1 MSMSENFSK
10 VYSQAAG
17 IEGQPAWLENFRENS
32 YQKFLKI
39 GLPTRKNEAWHYSST
54 KRFSEQTFRL
64 APNMGVQLIKDQ
76 FRKLAAQASDLT
88 LFLINGVVYE
98 SGVTTAGVN
107 ESIIFKSLRSTVED
121 TSDDFDFKKSAALS
135 APHHAAGGF
144 RFLHEFSFLDMLDI
158 TVKSSP
164 KTPVIHIIHVG
175 GSESNDGNSTNL
187 VSSRIRLAVEKQASV
202 MLKESFVSYGD
213 SHSFVHGVLD
223 VSLAQGSR
231 LSHVRQHLS
240 GNENRDFLG
249 SSYARLARDAEYKN
263 LNLVISGCWIREQI
277 QIDLLD
283 QGAHA
288 QTDALYLGDDQ
299 QHIDFHTGINHLSA
313 HTSSSQLYKS
323 VLGGN
328 SHGVFD
334 GKIKISKGAQ
344 QVSAF
349 QLNRNLLMADSA
361 RASTKPQMEIDADDV
376 KCSHGATVGQL
387 ERDEIF
393 YLQSRG
399 ISFDQ
404 AQRILAEGFAAEVL
418 SRHPKELLG
427 DVFDAQVKPAIP
439 IPARF

>member
-10 VYSQAAG
+10 VYSQVAG
-17 IEGQPAWLENFRENS
+17 TEDQPPWLENFRKNS
-32 YQKFLKI
+32 YQKFLKM
-39 GLPTRKNEAWHYSST
+39 GLPTRKDEAWHYSST
-54 KRFSEQTFRL
+54 KRFSEQIFRL
-64 APNMGVQLIKDQ
+64 TPNVGEQLIKDQ
-76 FRKLAAQASDLT
+76 FRELAAQASDLT

-98 SGVTTAGVN
+98 GGITEAGGN
-107 ESIIFKSLRSTVED
+107 ESVIFKSLRSTEKD

-135 APHHAAGGF
+135 AAHHVAGGF
-144 RFLHEFSFLDMLDI
+144 RFLHEFSFLDILDI

-164 KTPVIHIIHVG
+164 KTHVIHIIHVG
-175 GSESNDGNSTNL
+175 GSQSNDDNSTNL
-187 VSSRIRLAVEKQASV
+187 VSSRIRLSVEKQASV

-213 SHSFVHGVLD
+213 SPTFVHGVLD
-223 VSLAQGSR
+223 VNLAQGSR
-231 LSHVRQHLS
+231 LSHARQHLS

-249 SSYARLARDAEYKN
+249 SSHARLARDAEYKN
-263 LNLVISGCWIREQI
+263 LNLVISGCWIREQM

-299 QHIDFHTGINHLSA
+299 QHIDFHTCINHLAA

-334 GKIKISKGAQ
+334 GKIKIAKGAQ

-387 ERDEIF
+387 DKDEIF

-399 ISFDQ
+399 ISFAQ
-404 AQRILAEGFAAEVL
+404 AQRILAEGFSAEVL
-418 SRHPKELLG
+418 LRHPEELLG
-427 DVFDAQVKPAIP
+427 DVFDALVKPAIP
-439 IPARF
+439 IPTGF